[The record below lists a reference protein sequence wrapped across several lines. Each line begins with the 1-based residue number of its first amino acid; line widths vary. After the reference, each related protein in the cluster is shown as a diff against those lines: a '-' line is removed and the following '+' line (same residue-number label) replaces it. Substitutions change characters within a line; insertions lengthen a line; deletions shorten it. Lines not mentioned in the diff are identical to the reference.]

1 MASSTNFSASA
12 NSGGGWQRVR
22 SWWGGWR
29 WRWTW
34 GGNASAAAVNG
45 QNLHITSD
53 ELNISAY
60 ANAGRNRT
68 ARATGLLNSNISF
81 TGSKV
86 NISTYAVGRDAYSM
100 GMDGS
105 RLSLLGD
112 NDKLVNISATSR
124 VYGYDPAWGLRNSS
138 LSTQGGN
145 DTIKIKA
152 DAATLSGNIF
162 NSQIL
167 ATGLERSSLS
177 TGAGNDTVLLDI
189 LANG

>member
-34 GGNASAAAVNG
+34 GGTASAAAVNG

-86 NISTYAVGRDAYSM
+86 NISTYAVGRDAYSI
-100 GMDGS
+100 GMD
-105 RLSLLGD
+105 LSL
-112 NDKLVNISATSR
+112 IH
-124 VYGYDPAWGLRNSS
+124 
-138 LSTQGGN
+138 
-145 DTIKIKA
+145 I
-152 DAATLSGNIF
+152 
-162 NSQIL
+162 
-167 ATGLERSSLS
+167 
-177 TGAGNDTVLLDI
+177 
-189 LANG
+189 